1 MSRRKPYT
9 EAGIRRV
16 PCFRCGRPSKCQWQ
30 VCADN
35 NVYRPICKECDI
47 ALNTL
52 VLMFMRDP
60 DRAQKLVAYQKRLAK
75 TSSN

>member
-1 MSRRKPYT
+1 MRRKPYT
-9 EAGIRRV
+9 EAGIRRM
-16 PCFRCGRPSKCQWQ
+16 PCFRCGQPAEYQWQ

-35 NVYRPICKECDI
+35 NVYRPICAECDI

-60 DRAQKLVAYQKRLAK
+60 DRDQKMKEYVKRVAKQ
-75 TSSN
+75 TQT